1 MILSEQQKFMLA
13 AIQRLGC
20 VRRDQLVALFRPAF
34 CAASPGA
41 EEGVVDSALYRLR
54 CCCQQV
60 RVSNGVWSMSN
71 AKENQQLL
79 EAVDVMI
86 ELSGAK
92 PLDYQKAQPPA
103 LLRFTVQEQKIR
115 RFVVAAYG
123 EDPAFQ
129 KGAGTVHLRLRGK
142 EVTPRGQR
150 QTPGGDNELLFPI
163 HLGDYEVNG
172 RAADVTR
179 DVSGP
184 LLPSEP

>member
-34 CAASPGA
+34 CAESPGA
-41 EEGVVDSALYRLR
+41 EESVADSALYRLR

-60 RVSNGVWSMSN
+60 RVSNDVWRMSN
-71 AKENQQLL
+71 AKENRLLL

-103 LLRFTVQEQKIR
+103 LLRFAVQEQKIR
-115 RFVVAAYG
+115 RFVVAACG
-123 EDPAFQ
+123 EDL
-129 KGAGTVHLRLRGK
+129 TDLRLGPYDRVILLFDG
-142 EVTPRGQR
+142 RGQAQPLAVSNKQFFAVR
-150 QTPGGDNELLFPI
+150 QENGTHRYFAAGHEGGN
-163 HLGDYEVNG
+163 
-172 RAADVTR
+172 
-179 DVSGP
+179 
-184 LLPSEP
+184 